1 MVSLGKWVGLLIA
14 VLLVPVFLVINGS
27 VFANKAP
34 KEMEGIN
41 GYKTKRSRLSQETWE
56 FANCYAAR
64 IERVVGWALL
74 AISLAG
80 MLYLKG
86 KDEGSTGSFSTEII
100 CVQMC
105 VLYFAVILPTEAA
118 LKKNFDESGRR
129 K

>member
-1 MVSLGKWVGLLIA
+1 MGKWVVSLIA
-14 VLLVPVFLVINGS
+14 VLLVPVFLIINGN

-64 IERVVGWALL
+64 IERVIGWILL
-74 AISLAG
+74 AVSLAG
-80 MLYLKG
+80 MLYLRGKG
-86 KDEGSTGSFSTEII
+86 DGSAGIFSVEIM
-100 CVQMC
+100 CVQTAA
-105 VLYFAVILPTEAA
+105 LSFAVSLPTEAA
-118 LKKNFDESGRR
+118 LKKNFDDSGRR